1 MTHDETFEREA
12 GKMIQEID
20 TATMGVLRLALD
32 AASLRHRVI
41 AHNIANANTEG
52 FAPLR
57 VDFEE
62 QFDALR
68 SALSQSRPIDRGLL
82 EGLRPAVAQDGPSS
96 VGTTAK
102 MALDLEVAR
111 LAQNTVHYQALIR
124 GAAKHLSILGLA
136 ITEGKR

>member
-1 MTHDETFEREA
+1 
-12 GKMIQEID
+12 MIQEID

-41 AHNIANANTEG
+41 AHNIANANTAG

-68 SALSQSRPIDRGLL
+68 SALGQSPPIDRGML
-82 EGLRPAVAQDGPSS
+82 EGLRPAIAQDSS
-96 VGTTAK
+96 ANGATAK
-102 MALDLEVAR
+102 VALDLEVAR
-111 LAQNTVHYQALIR
+111 LAQNTVHYQALLR
-124 GAAKHLSILGLA
+124 GAAKQLSILGVA